1 MSERT
6 RQASIIARRD
16 KIVQD
21 LRQIWGDNWAKNMEL
36 LSLHSDDLPIKQI
49 EDSNKLVLELNDLMY
64 QHHGTPFNITKA
76 IPKWNIENKVTTDG
90 HYYYGG
96 RLPTVEET
104 GHGHLLCY
112 LAFEGRFF
120 RASEEY
126 VREQTDVFIEQYEKL
141 CEQFD
146 EDPSHSCVEVVS
158 LNDLY
163 YLIGISDTHFGH
175 QWVYPNTDADRV
187 HLKYKFIYM
196 KKDELEGTT
205 FEGIGE
211 DILIIE
217 PVDGCYPIDADF
229 FELYCY

>member
-6 RQASIIARRD
+6 RRACAIVRREKIIEQL
-16 KIVQD
+16 K
-21 LRQIWGDNWAKNMEL
+21 QIWGDNWRQNMEL
-36 LSLHSDDLPIKQI
+36 LSYHTDEIPLSQITASNSLVKQLQDLTEEHRGKPFHI
-49 EDSNKLVLELNDLMY
+49 EQAKPRWKLED
-64 QHHGTPFNITKA
+64 
-76 IPKWNIENKVTTDG
+76 KVTTDG
-90 HYYYGG
+90 HYFYGG

-112 LAFEGRFF
+112 LAYEGRFF
-120 RASEEY
+120 RDSEEH

-146 EDPSHSCVEVVS
+146 EDPAHDVVDVVS

-196 KKDELEGTT
+196 KKDELKGTT
-205 FEGIGE
+205 FEGLGE

-217 PVDGCYPIDADF
+217 PEDGCYPLDADF